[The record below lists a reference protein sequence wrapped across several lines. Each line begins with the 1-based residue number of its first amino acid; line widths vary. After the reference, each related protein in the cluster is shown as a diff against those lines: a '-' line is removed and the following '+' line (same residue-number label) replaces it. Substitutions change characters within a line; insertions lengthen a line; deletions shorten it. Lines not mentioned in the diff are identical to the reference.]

1 MSFKTIRQLA
11 SASAGGITLLPGD
24 IIPVARTAAG
34 VTQTVSATIGE
45 IVKEALTDPTVQTRL
60 GDTINVINTAA
71 GAGPVTYTTNNP
83 PQIGG
88 QPIFAIPTNTDAGE
102 HLIYEG
108 TNGTNV
114 VNKPFLKKA
123 LAGRGAPEV
132 IFNQSAI
139 FISNQDILNGFYRF
153 SHTGTN
159 DHFDTGATGEDAWVI
174 DANGDLFQDQNTQF
188 ATGFASQ
195 QTYTGY
201 ESRVI
206 LRSNGENDAIGFV
219 IALDTG
225 ATQNGAGNWVNG
237 AAGTDRTLSVIRSNS
252 KATHPDGAAYRY
264 GICYNFSK
272 SDESWL
278 AESEVSLTAGANAQN
293 RWDSIYPNG
302 DALKISRSATQVEV
316 WIAPNVAT
324 LPPDDDAAWTG
335 YLSIDLTQAANTL
348 SSNLSTATRLNPVPA
363 STMAVFQQPTRWG
376 LIARSQPSCSWKELF
391 IAQQGAAFADAAT
404 SDLVFDIETNQTFQY
419 NPATQSWTNIVGTS
433 IGDFVDDGQALFD
446 LGNGT
451 FFFKQKGI
459 LQPLFSKRPDF
470 SVQNSTFTATGSML
484 AQVIRLDAGVTSV
497 GFNGSYGEGWH
508 ATFLNCTG
516 IAITLNSG
524 GATGL
529 NGGAVGTT
537 LNVPAGSS
545 FKAFGNGLANGAGI
559 SILLG

>member
-1 MSFKTIRQLA
+1 MSFKTIRQLTA
-11 SASAGGITLLPGD
+11 AAGAGITILPGD
-24 IIPVARTAAG
+24 LLPVARSTGGAN
-34 VTQTVSATIGE
+34 QTLSATVGE
-45 IVKEALTDPTVQTRL
+45 VVKEALTDPAVQTQL
-60 GDTINVINTAA
+60 GATINVINNAA

-83 PQIGG
+83 PLIGG
-88 QPIFAIPTNTDAGE
+88 QPVFAIPTNTDAGE

-108 TNGTNV
+108 TAGTNV

-123 LAGRGAPEV
+123 LAGRGSPEV

-139 FISNQDILNGFYRF
+139 YISNQDILDGFYRF
-153 SHTGTN
+153 SHKDTD
-159 DHFDTGATGEDAWVI
+159 DHFDTTSTGEDAWVI

-195 QTYTGY
+195 QSYTGY
-201 ESRVI
+201 EARVM

-225 ATQNGAGNWVNG
+225 ATQDGAGNWVNG
-237 AAGTDRTLSVIRSNS
+237 LAGTDRSLSVIRSNA
-252 KATHPDGAAYRY
+252 KATHNDGAAYRY

-278 AESEVSLTAGANAQN
+278 AESEASLTTGANN
-293 RWDSIYPNG
+293 ERTWGSIYPNG

-316 WIAPNVAT
+316 WIATNVAT
-324 LPPDDDAAWTG
+324 IPPDDDAAWTG

-348 SSNLSTATRLNPVPA
+348 TSNLNIATRLNPIPA
-363 STMAVFQQPTRWG
+363 TTMAAFQQPTRWG
-376 LIARSQPSCSWKELF
+376 LIARSQAACSWKELF

-404 SDLVFDIETNQTFQY
+404 NDLVFDIETNQTFQY
-419 NPATQSWTNIVGTS
+419 DSTTQSWTNVVGTS

-470 SVQNSTFTATGSML
+470 AVQNSDFTASGSML

-497 GFNGSYGEGWH
+497 GFNGSYGQGWH

-516 IAITLNSG
+516 GAITINSG

-537 LNVPAGSS
+537 LNVPAGQN
-545 FKAFGNGLANGAGI
+545 FRAFGNGLANGAGV
-559 SILLG
+559 SILIG